1 MLVCAAG
8 EIACNLQLLGVFSRS
23 PARLLPYPSF
33 KMNERSD
40 HEMIATQS
48 IPQLEG
54 GDMLSSEELNDTSSR
69 RNEPSLGMV
78 FLLVSS
84 LVQGG
89 SVLPGSAI
97 GVKPQSAE
105 AATLDDSA
113 VPPKNERVQVKA
125 TRQPN
130 SRGMQKK
137 VIRGQASWYGPGFHG
152 KKTASGEIFD
162 QGRLTAAHKTLPL
175 GTKAKVTNLENGNSV
190 EVEINDRGPYV
201 GDRVIDLSR
210 AAANALGFVESGLT
224 LVRIEPLYQE
234 GSAEEAG

>member
-1 MLVCAAG
+1 
-8 EIACNLQLLGVFSRS
+8 
-23 PARLLPYPSF
+23 
-33 KMNERSD
+33 
-40 HEMIATQS
+40 MIAMES
-48 IPQLEG
+48 ITQLEG
-54 GDMLSSEELNDTSSR
+54 RDMPSSEELNDAYSC
-69 RNEPSLGMV
+69 RNQPSLGMV
-78 FLLVSS
+78 FLLASS
-84 LVQGG
+84 LIQGG
-89 SVLPGSAI
+89 SGLPSLV

-105 AATLDDSA
+105 AATLEDATAPTKNKRAQGKA
-113 VPPKNERVQVKA
+113 V
-125 TRQPN
+125 RQAN
-130 SRGMQKK
+130 SRETSKKK

-234 GSAEEAG
+234 ASSEEAG

>member
-1 MLVCAAG
+1 
-8 EIACNLQLLGVFSRS
+8 
-23 PARLLPYPSF
+23 
-33 KMNERSD
+33 MNQRSD
-40 HEMIATQS
+40 YEMTSTRFIT
-48 IPQLEG
+48 QLE
-54 GDMLSSEELNDTSSR
+54 GDMLSSEELNDPCSR

-84 LVQGG
+84 LLQGG

-97 GVKPQSAE
+97 GVEPQPAE

-113 VPPKNERVQVKA
+113 VPPKDKRAQGKKA
-125 TRQPN
+125 HEANIRET
-130 SRGMQKK
+130 SKKK

-234 GSAEEAG
+234 GSTEEAG

>member
-1 MLVCAAG
+1 M
-8 EIACNLQLLGVFSRS
+8 
-23 PARLLPYPSF
+23 P
-33 KMNERSD
+33 
-40 HEMIATQS
+40 
-48 IPQLEG
+48 
-54 GDMLSSEELNDTSSR
+54 SSEELNDAYSCRTQ
-69 RNEPSLGMV
+69 PSLGMV
-78 FLLVSS
+78 FLLASS
-84 LVQGG
+84 LIHGG
-89 SVLPGSAI
+89 SVLPSLV

-105 AATLDDSA
+105 AASLEDA
-113 VPPKNERVQVKA
+113 PVPAKNRRVQGKA
-125 TRQPN
+125 VRQANTRET
-130 SRGMQKK
+130 SKKK

-234 GSAEEAG
+234 AGTEQAG

>member
-1 MLVCAAG
+1 M
-8 EIACNLQLLGVFSRS
+8 
-23 PARLLPYPSF
+23 
-33 KMNERSD
+33 
-40 HEMIATQS
+40 
-48 IPQLEG
+48 
-54 GDMLSSEELNDTSSR
+54 
-69 RNEPSLGMV
+69 
-78 FLLVSS
+78 
-84 LVQGG
+84 
-89 SVLPGSAI
+89 LPGSPI

-113 VPPKNERVQVKA
+113 VPAKKKRAQGKTA
-125 TRQPN
+125 RQAN
-130 SRGMQKK
+130 SRETLQKR

-175 GTKAKVTNLENGNSV
+175 GTKAKVTNLENGHSV

-234 GSAEEAG
+234 PSAEEAG

>member
-1 MLVCAAG
+1 M
-8 EIACNLQLLGVFSRS
+8 
-23 PARLLPYPSF
+23 
-33 KMNERSD
+33 K
-40 HEMIATQS
+40 S
-48 IPQLEG
+48 ITQLEG
-54 GDMLSSEELNDTSSR
+54 RDMPSSEELNDAYSC
-69 RNEPSLGMV
+69 RNQPSLGMV
-78 FLLVSS
+78 FLLASS
-84 LVQGG
+84 LIQGG
-89 SVLPGSAI
+89 SGLPSLV

-105 AATLDDSA
+105 AATLEDATAPTKNKRAQGKA
-113 VPPKNERVQVKA
+113 V
-125 TRQPN
+125 RQAN
-130 SRGMQKK
+130 SRETSKKK

-234 GSAEEAG
+234 ASSEEAG

>member
-1 MLVCAAG
+1 
-8 EIACNLQLLGVFSRS
+8 
-23 PARLLPYPSF
+23 
-33 KMNERSD
+33 
-40 HEMIATQS
+40 
-48 IPQLEG
+48 
-54 GDMLSSEELNDTSSR
+54 MLSSEELNDTFSR

-78 FLLVSS
+78 FLLVST

-89 SVLPGSAI
+89 SVVPGSPIA
-97 GVKPQSAE
+97 VKPQSAE

-113 VPPKNERVQVKA
+113 VPAKNERAQGKA

-130 SRGMQKK
+130 SRETQKK
-137 VIRGQASWYGPGFHG
+137 VIRGRASWYGPGFHG

-175 GTKAKVTNLENGNSV
+175 GTKAKVTNLKNGNSV

-234 GSAEEAG
+234 ANTEEAG

>member
-1 MLVCAAG
+1 
-8 EIACNLQLLGVFSRS
+8 
-23 PARLLPYPSF
+23 
-33 KMNERSD
+33 MNEKFD
-40 HEMIATQS
+40 HQLIATGS
-48 IPQLEG
+48 VTQLEG
-54 GDMLSSEELNDTSSR
+54 EDMFLSEELNDPSSR
-69 RNEPSLGMV
+69 PNEPSLGMV

-89 SVLPGSAI
+89 SVLSGFPI

-113 VPPKNERVQVKA
+113 VPVKKNRTQAKGA
-125 TRQPN
+125 HQAN
-130 SRGMQKK
+130 SRETSKKK

-234 GSAEEAG
+234 AGTEEAG

>member
-1 MLVCAAG
+1 MSKKSNH
-8 EIACNLQLLGVFSRS
+8 EIIAMGSITQVEG
-23 PARLLPYPSF
+23 
-33 KMNERSD
+33 SD
-40 HEMIATQS
+40 M
-48 IPQLEG
+48 P
-54 GDMLSSEELNDTSSR
+54 SSEELNDAYSC
-69 RNEPSLGMV
+69 RNQPSMGMV
-78 FLLVSS
+78 FLLASS
-84 LVQGG
+84 LIQGG
-89 SVLPGSAI
+89 SVLPASLV

-105 AATLDDSA
+105 AATLEDA
-113 VPPKNERVQVKA
+113 TVPAKNKRAQA
-125 TRQPN
+125 S
-130 SRGMQKK
+130 SRETSKKK

-175 GTKAKVTNLENGNSV
+175 GTKAKVTNLKNGNTV

-234 GSAEEAG
+234 ASTEEAG

>member
-1 MLVCAAG
+1 
-8 EIACNLQLLGVFSRS
+8 
-23 PARLLPYPSF
+23 
-33 KMNERSD
+33 
-40 HEMIATQS
+40 MIAMES
-48 IPQLEG
+48 ITQLEG
-54 GDMLSSEELNDTSSR
+54 RDMPSSEELNDAYSC
-69 RNEPSLGMV
+69 RNQPSLGMV
-78 FLLVSS
+78 FLLASS
-84 LVQGG
+84 LIQGG
-89 SVLPGSAI
+89 SGLPSLI

-105 AATLDDSA
+105 AATLEDATAPAKNKRAQGKA
-113 VPPKNERVQVKA
+113 V
-125 TRQPN
+125 RQAN
-130 SRGMQKK
+130 SSRETSKKK

-234 GSAEEAG
+234 ANTEEAG

>member
-1 MLVCAAG
+1 
-8 EIACNLQLLGVFSRS
+8 
-23 PARLLPYPSF
+23 
-33 KMNERSD
+33 MNENSRISND
-40 HEMIATQS
+40 RCEITQW
-48 IPQLEG
+48 EV
-54 GDMLSSEELNDTSSR
+54 GDMVSSEELNDMSSR

-84 LVQGG
+84 LMQGG
-89 SVLPGSAI
+89 SVLPGSPI

-113 VPPKNERVQVKA
+113 VPAKNKRSQGKA
-125 TRQPN
+125 ARQAN
-130 SRGMQKK
+130 SRETLQKR

-234 GSAEEAG
+234 PSAEEAG

>member
-1 MLVCAAG
+1 
-8 EIACNLQLLGVFSRS
+8 
-23 PARLLPYPSF
+23 
-33 KMNERSD
+33 
-40 HEMIATQS
+40 
-48 IPQLEG
+48 
-54 GDMLSSEELNDTSSR
+54 MLSSEELNDTFSR

-78 FLLVSS
+78 FLLVST

-89 SVLPGSAI
+89 SVVPGSPIA
-97 GVKPQSAE
+97 VKPQSAE

-113 VPPKNERVQVKA
+113 VPAKNERAQGKA

-130 SRGMQKK
+130 SRETQKK
-137 VIRGQASWYGPGFHG
+137 VIRGRASWYGPGFHG

-224 LVRIEPLYQE
+224 LVRIEPFFQK

>member
-1 MLVCAAG
+1 MSKKSNHQIFG
-8 EIACNLQLLGVFSRS
+8 I
-23 PARLLPYPSF
+23 
-33 KMNERSD
+33 K
-40 HEMIATQS
+40 S
-48 IPQLEG
+48 ITQLEG
-54 GDMLSSEELNDTSSR
+54 RDMPSYEERNDEYSCRSQ
-69 RNEPSLGMV
+69 PSLGMV
-78 FLLVSS
+78 FLLASS
-84 LVQGG
+84 LIQGG
-89 SVLPGSAI
+89 SVLPGSLV

-105 AATLDDSA
+105 AATLEDA
-113 VPPKNERVQVKA
+113 TVPAKNKRAQA
-125 TRQPN
+125 N
-130 SRGMQKK
+130 SRETSRKK

-152 KKTASGEIFD
+152 KKTASGEVFD

>member
-1 MLVCAAG
+1 LN
-8 EIACNLQLLGVFSRS
+8 IDSLRDFFRQ
-23 PARLLPYPSF
+23 PARLLPYSSF
-33 KMNERSD
+33 KMSAKFN
-40 HEMIATQS
+40 HEMIAMET
-48 IPQLEG
+48 ITQLEG
-54 GDMLSSEELNDTSSR
+54 RDMPSSDELNDAYSC
-69 RNEPSLGMV
+69 RNQPSLGMV
-78 FLLVSS
+78 FLLASS
-84 LVQGG
+84 LIQGG
-89 SVLPGSAI
+89 SVLPASLV

-105 AATLDDSA
+105 AATLEDA
-113 VPPKNERVQVKA
+113 TVPAKNKRAQA
-125 TRQPN
+125 S
-130 SRGMQKK
+130 SRETSKKK

-175 GTKAKVTNLENGNSV
+175 GTKAKVTNLKNGNTV

-234 GSAEEAG
+234 ASTEEAG

>member
-1 MLVCAAG
+1 
-8 EIACNLQLLGVFSRS
+8 
-23 PARLLPYPSF
+23 
-33 KMNERSD
+33 MNQRSD
-40 HEMIATQS
+40 YEMTSTRFIT
-48 IPQLEG
+48 QLE
-54 GDMLSSEELNDTSSR
+54 GDMLSSEELNDPCSR

-84 LVQGG
+84 LLQGG

-97 GVKPQSAE
+97 GVEPQPTE

-113 VPPKNERVQVKA
+113 VPPKDKRAQGKKA
-125 TRQPN
+125 REANIRET
-130 SRGMQKK
+130 SKKK

-201 GDRVIDLSR
+201 GDRVIDLSS
-210 AAANALGFVESGLT
+210 ATANALGFVESGLT

-234 GSAEEAG
+234 GSVEEAG

>member
-1 MLVCAAG
+1 MSTKF
-8 EIACNLQLLGVFSRS
+8 N
-23 PARLLPYPSF
+23 
-33 KMNERSD
+33 
-40 HEMIATQS
+40 HEMIAEET
-48 IPQLEG
+48 ITQLEER
-54 GDMLSSEELNDTSSR
+54 DMPSSEELNDAYSC
-69 RNEPSLGMV
+69 RNQPSLGMV
-78 FLLVSS
+78 FLLASS
-84 LVQGG
+84 LIQGG
-89 SVLPGSAI
+89 SVLPGSLM

-105 AATLDDSA
+105 AATLEDAA
-113 VPPKNERVQVKA
+113 VPAKNKRAQGKA
-125 TRQPN
+125 VRQAN
-130 SRGMQKK
+130 SRETSKKK

-162 QGRLTAAHKTLPL
+162 QSRLTAAHKTLPL

-234 GSAEEAG
+234 AGAEEAG